1 MEQPTSFFSFLLVLV
16 AIGLAWLAGYRTR
29 FHQFPGLK
37 RSSQQDYFVGL
48 NYLLND
54 EPDDAIDIFIEA
66 LEINSDTLA
75 THLALG
81 TLLRRRGKV
90 DRSISHYQQLLEIG
104 NFSGREQCE
113 IKIQLARS
121 FISAGLLDR
130 AERLLEELAKHR
142 DEIVNKASDI
152 RRAYESIKSKQEILS
167 KESANNPED
176 FENMTSKLLQLKSE
190 FDALKSQRQE
200 VAEKIAAEDIKI
212 DKIDAEITLRKKKR
226 RESGSDD
233 YQQVGN
239 INRKISTLR
248 AELVLID
255 TQMRQIYT
263 EVGKYISRNSS
274 DPKCVKLSKKKQSI
288 IHVMLIL
295 RKSINLNRKLAD
307 VK

>member
-1 MEQPTSFFSFLLVLV
+1 MSAMAEETFLLKE
-16 AIGLAWLAGYRTR
+16 AEAYIGKKLWEDIENIEGLSLEYWNLRKLNNERTR
-29 FHQFPGLK
+29 IVSELDECQQKLTEVHQEKAG
-37 RSSQQDYFVGL
+37 
-48 NYLLND
+48 
-54 EPDDAIDIFIEA
+54 I
-66 LEINSDTLA
+66 SDTSNELF
-75 THLALG
+75 
-81 TLLRRRGKV
+81 
-90 DRSISHYQQLLEIG
+90 QNLLEE
-104 NFSGREQCE
+104 RQ
-113 IKIQLARS
+113 
-121 FISAGLLDR
+121 SALN
-130 AERLLEELAKHR
+130 LLEELAKHR

-307 VK
+307 VT

>member
-1 MEQPTSFFSFLLVLV
+1 MTSTRYFFYTLAQAFGYRRKNKHMSAMAEETFLLKE
-16 AIGLAWLAGYRTR
+16 AEAYIGKKLWEDIENIEGLSLEYWNLRKLNNERTR
-29 FHQFPGLK
+29 IVSELDECQQKLTEVHQEKAG
-37 RSSQQDYFVGL
+37 
-48 NYLLND
+48 
-54 EPDDAIDIFIEA
+54 I
-66 LEINSDTLA
+66 SDTSNELF
-75 THLALG
+75 
-81 TLLRRRGKV
+81 
-90 DRSISHYQQLLEIG
+90 QNLLEE
-104 NFSGREQCE
+104 RQ
-113 IKIQLARS
+113 
-121 FISAGLLDR
+121 SALN
-130 AERLLEELAKHR
+130 LLEELAKHR

>member
-1 MEQPTSFFSFLLVLV
+1 MTSTRYFFFTLAQAFGYRRKNKHMSAMAEETFLLKE
-16 AIGLAWLAGYRTR
+16 AEAYIGKKLWEDIENIEGLSLEYWNLRKLNNERTR
-29 FHQFPGLK
+29 IVSELDECQQKLTEVHQEKAG
-37 RSSQQDYFVGL
+37 
-48 NYLLND
+48 
-54 EPDDAIDIFIEA
+54 I
-66 LEINSDTLA
+66 SDTSDELF
-75 THLALG
+75 
-81 TLLRRRGKV
+81 
-90 DRSISHYQQLLEIG
+90 QNLLEE
-104 NFSGREQCE
+104 RQ
-113 IKIQLARS
+113 
-121 FISAGLLDR
+121 SALN
-130 AERLLEELAKHR
+130 LLEELAKHR

>member
-1 MEQPTSFFSFLLVLV
+1 MSAMAEETFLLKE
-16 AIGLAWLAGYRTR
+16 AEAYIGKKLWEDIENIEGLSLEYWNLRKLNNERTR
-29 FHQFPGLK
+29 IVSELDECQQKLTEVHQEKAG
-37 RSSQQDYFVGL
+37 
-48 NYLLND
+48 
-54 EPDDAIDIFIEA
+54 I
-66 LEINSDTLA
+66 SDTSNELF
-75 THLALG
+75 
-81 TLLRRRGKV
+81 
-90 DRSISHYQQLLEIG
+90 QNLLEE
-104 NFSGREQCE
+104 RQ
-113 IKIQLARS
+113 
-121 FISAGLLDR
+121 SALN
-130 AERLLEELAKHR
+130 LLEELAKHR

>member
-1 MEQPTSFFSFLLVLV
+1 MTSTRYFFYTLAQAFGFRRKNKHMSAMAEETFLLKE
-16 AIGLAWLAGYRTR
+16 AEAYIGKKLWEDIENIEGLSLEYWNLRKLNNERTR
-29 FHQFPGLK
+29 IVSELDECQQKLTEVHQEKAG
-37 RSSQQDYFVGL
+37 
-48 NYLLND
+48 
-54 EPDDAIDIFIEA
+54 I
-66 LEINSDTLA
+66 SDTSNELF
-75 THLALG
+75 
-81 TLLRRRGKV
+81 
-90 DRSISHYQQLLEIG
+90 QNLLEE
-104 NFSGREQCE
+104 RQ
-113 IKIQLARS
+113 
-121 FISAGLLDR
+121 SALN
-130 AERLLEELAKHR
+130 LLEELAKHR